1 MRVRIMTWLPAA
13 AGFLALS
20 AVADEAAAQ
29 CGPVCPPPPP
39 PCCEPPPPPPPPPP
53 PCCELPPPPPC
64 CSGGGNL
71 NVNVNVNANANAN
84 ANARARA
91 GLNARAGGS
100 VWVSGGGSAYVTV
113 DQPYP
118 TTISGLNVEGAR
130 MRQMIR
136 VPYEERRR
144 WEKRVVIQAV
154 CIDDR
159 SVPHPAS
166 QVRPDREV
174 HGDYEGELYRCLAGT
189 WLQATWA
196 EYHGDVRFDEAETI
210 SCQKG
215 EALWHGRGGQVDC
228 RAQRAERECN
238 ERSLLRRYGAGVKIL
253 TMVREE
259 IYTAYREEVVEEV
272 GVAVQGGAI
281 TLDGGVGGRVF

>member
-1 MRVRIMTWLPAA
+1 V
-13 AGFLALS
+13 
-20 AVADEAAAQ
+20 
-29 CGPVCPPPPP
+29 
-39 PCCEPPPPPPPPPP
+39 
-53 PCCELPPPPPC
+53 
-64 CSGGGNL
+64 
-71 NVNVNVNANANAN
+71 NVNVNVNAGAVAG
-84 ANARARA
+84 ARARA
-91 GLNARAGGS
+91 GLNARAGGA
-100 VWVSGGGSAYVTV
+100 VWVGGGGSAYVTV

-118 TTISGLNVEGAR
+118 TTISGLNVESGG
-130 MRQMIR
+130 MRRVIQ

-174 HGDYEGELYRCLAGT
+174 HADYEGELYRCLAGT

-196 EYHGDVRFDEAETI
+196 EYEGDVRFDQGETI
-210 SCQKG
+210 SCRKG
-215 EALWHGRGGQVDC
+215 EALWHGRGGVVEC
-228 RAQRAERECN
+228 RTQRAERDCN

-259 IYTAYREEVVEEV
+259 TFTAYREEVIEEA
-272 GVAVQGGAI
+272 GMAVSGGAM